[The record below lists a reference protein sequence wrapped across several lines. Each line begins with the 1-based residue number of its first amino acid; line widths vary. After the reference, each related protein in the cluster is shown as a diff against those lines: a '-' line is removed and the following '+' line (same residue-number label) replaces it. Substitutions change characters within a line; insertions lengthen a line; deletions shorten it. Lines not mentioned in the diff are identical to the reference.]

1 MVSRQDPALSYPPPS
16 VTHAVPL
23 YIYVQNYKT
32 HMHKI
37 EITKKHTNMQKQEW
51 SVDNRQDPVTKSLP
65 LYILGWS
72 LCQRINL
79 RSKGSAL

>member
-1 MVSRQDPALSYPPPS
+1 
-16 VTHAVPL
+16 
-23 YIYVQNYKT
+23 
-32 HMHKI
+32 MHKI
-37 EITKKHTNMQKQEW
+37 EITKKHKHAKTRMV
-51 SVDNRQDPVTKSLP
+51 SRQDPVTKSLP